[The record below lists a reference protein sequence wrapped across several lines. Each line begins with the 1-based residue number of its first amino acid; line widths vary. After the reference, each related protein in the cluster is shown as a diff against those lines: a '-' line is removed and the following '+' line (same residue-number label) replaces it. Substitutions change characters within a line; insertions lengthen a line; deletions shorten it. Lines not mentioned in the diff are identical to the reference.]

1 MHRSSILLNVDDT
14 EALRYA
20 KTRILKQAGFEVRE
34 AATGSEAL
42 DLVSEI
48 NPPLVLL
55 DVKLPDISGIEV
67 CRRIKLMHPS
77 VSVLQMSATFVTGEF
92 QAAAFDQ
99 GADSYLVEPVEP
111 VVLVAAVRSLL
122 RLRQSEARLRQ
133 SEEFARSVLEA
144 SADCI
149 MVVDPAG
156 ALEYVNPNGLRLL
169 GASSLDEICGR
180 PWSHLW
186 SKDAWR
192 VMEQGFYAAIRG
204 KTHRLQVQN
213 ATSAGDKNC
222 LDITISPVRTQKGL
236 ISQLV
241 ATARDVTEQQRA
253 SAAANRLAAIVEQSQ
268 DAIVSFGPDEKIRS
282 WNPGAIQL
290 FGYSEQEAAGQT
302 AAFVLGERDGG
313 EKLDAIRSALNGAI
327 MSFDAQSRTKSGRTI
342 DVSVN
347 LAPLR
352 AFDGAIL
359 GASAIIRDI
368 SERKMAEERV
378 HLLMREVNHRAKNLL
393 TVVQAIAH
401 QSVKGSNPQTFA
413 DNLTRRLQ
421 SLSASQ
427 DLIVS
432 GNWVHVPIADLVKS
446 QLAPF
451 GVTPGRLILRGDPI
465 VLKPEAAQGIGMAVH
480 ELATNAI
487 KYGALS
493 NEQGKIAV
501 GWTTV
506 QNDGRNYFEMTW
518 TEIGGPLVEPTSHR
532 GFGRKVIER
541 MAAEAVQGEV
551 DYRFDPDG
559 VRWSLRAPEGFVQI

>member
-1 MHRSSILLNVDDT
+1 MHRTGILLNVDDT

-20 KTRILKQAGFEVRE
+20 KTRILQQAGFVVRE
-34 AATGSEAL
+34 AATGGEAL

-48 NPPLVLL
+48 NPALVLL

-67 CRRIKLMHPS
+67 CRRIKLTHPS
-77 VSVLQMSATFVTGEF
+77 VSILQMSATFVTGEF

-122 RLRQSEARLRQ
+122 RLRQSEARLRE

-156 ALEYVNPNGLRLL
+156 ALEYVNPNGLKLL

-192 VMEQGFYAAIRG
+192 VLEQGFYAAIQG
-204 KTHRLQVQN
+204 KTRRLQVQN
-213 ATSAGDKNC
+213 ATSTGDQNC
-222 LDITISPVRTQKGL
+222 WDITISPVRTQKGL

-268 DAIVSFGPDEKIRS
+268 DAIVSFGRDEKIRS

-313 EKLDAIRSALNGAI
+313 EKLNAIRSALDGMI
-327 MSFDAQSRTKSGRTI
+327 MSFDAQSRTKSGRII

-401 QSVKGSNPQTFA
+401 QSVKGSDPQTFA
-413 DNLTRRLQ
+413 ENLTRRLQ

-451 GVTPGRLILRGDPI
+451 GVTAGRLILRGDPI

-501 GWTTV
+501 GWNTV
-506 QNDGRNYFEMTW
+506 QDNGRNYFEMTW

-559 VRWSLRAPEGFVQI
+559 VRWSLKAPEGFVQI

>member
-1 MHRSSILLNVDDT
+1 MHRTGILLNVDDE

-20 KTRILKQAGFEVRE
+20 KTRILQQAGFEVRE

-42 DLVSEI
+42 DLVREI

-67 CRRIKLMHPS
+67 CRRIKVSHPS
-77 VSVLQMSATFVTGEF
+77 VSVLQMSATFVTGEYK
-92 QAAAFDQ
+92 AAAFDQ

-111 VVLVAAVRSLL
+111 IVLVAAVRSLL

-156 ALEYVNPNGLRLL
+156 GLEYVNPNGLKLL
-169 GASSLDEICGR
+169 GASSLDELRGR

-186 SKDAWR
+186 SKGAWPAI
-192 VMEQGFYAAIRG
+192 EQAFYAALQG
-204 KTHRLQVQN
+204 NTHRLEVRN
-213 ATSAGDKNC
+213 AISTGAKNC
-222 LDITISPVRTQKGL
+222 WDITISPVRTQKGS

-241 ATARDVTEQQRA
+241 ATARDITEQRRA
-253 SAAANRLAAIVEQSQ
+253 SVAANRLAAIVEQSQ
-268 DAIVSFGPDEKIRS
+268 DAIVSFGRDGKIRS
-282 WNPGAIQL
+282 WNPGATAL
-290 FGYSEQEAAGQT
+290 FGYSEQEALAQT
-302 AAFVLGERDGG
+302 AVFVLGEREGG
-313 EKLDAIRSALNGAI
+313 ENLDAIRSALNGNI
-327 MSFDAQSRTKSGRTI
+327 LSFDAQSRTKSGRVV

-352 AFDGAIL
+352 ASDGSIL

-368 SERKMAEERV
+368 SERKMAEERA
-378 HLLMREVNHRAKNLL
+378 HFLMREVNHRAKNLL

-401 QSVKGSNPQTFA
+401 QSAKGLNPQIFA
-413 DNLTRRLQ
+413 ENLTRRLQ

-432 GNWVHVPIADLVKS
+432 GNWVHVPLAELVKS

-451 GVTPGRLILRGDPI
+451 GVTADRLILSRRSCRS
-465 VLKPEAAQGIGMAVH
+465 EA
-480 ELATNAI
+480 
-487 KYGALS
+487 
-493 NEQGKIAV
+493 
-501 GWTTV
+501 
-506 QNDGRNYFEMTW
+506 
-518 TEIGGPLVEPTSHR
+518 
-532 GFGRKVIER
+532 
-541 MAAEAVQGEV
+541 
-551 DYRFDPDG
+551 
-559 VRWSLRAPEGFVQI
+559 